1 MFGSMVADVCRVCVC
16 VWSRARREQEWPWL
30 PTWPQAALLGAVAVL
45 VGGILLYRHFKGS
58 KQA

>member
-1 MFGSMVADVCRVCVC
+1 MVADVCVVGR
-16 VWSRARREQEWPWL
+16 RARREQEWQWL